1 MDQYPEPKLDMH
13 PHLAQHAIA
22 RDDWVRVT
30 ASRNTINL
38 RAPVVRTIRPYTVL
52 IPYHW
57 PHERSANRLTHRTL
71 DPRSKIPEYKVS
83 ACHIEK
89 TAAPEGRRR
98 CSDGILH
105 RSVTVHRLPVL
116 C

>member
-1 MDQYPEPKLDMH
+1 MNKRWHVVIGTISFALC
-13 PHLAQHAIA
+13 LAAWGLIGA
-22 RDDWVRVT
+22 F
-30 ASRNTINL
+30 
-38 RAPVVRTIRPYTVL
+38 APRFREAF

-57 PHERSANRLTHRTL
+57 PHERNANRLTHRTL
-71 DPRSKIPEYKVS
+71 DPGSKIPEYKVS